1 MLTVKALG
9 TTTTCTPSKD
19 PGVSLELDT
28 TGQPGGTTGGD
39 TTGGGTS
46 GGSGSGGGTS
56 GGSGTSGSGGSAT
69 SGGLADTGANDHG
82 GLKALALIAGTTVLL
97 GGAIFTLTPWRKL
110 RGTTR

>member
-1 MLTVKALG
+1 
-9 TTTTCTPSKD
+9 
-19 PGVSLELDT
+19 
-28 TGQPGGTTGGD
+28 
-39 TTGGGTS
+39 
-46 GGSGSGGGTS
+46 
-56 GGSGTSGSGGSAT
+56 GGSAT